1 MIIFTNSYETL
12 HWILL
17 LNICQSHLVI
27 VFYLNDLIFLLASIP
42 THPPKSVVLLQ
53 IYQKLEGGALG
64 TQWEYKGNTL
74 GLHLS
79 HMPCPNMWACIIYT
93 WAKGKR
99 IHINLFVMKASI

>member
-1 MIIFTNSYETL
+1 M
-12 HWILL
+12 
-17 LNICQSHLVI
+17 
-27 VFYLNDLIFLLASIP
+27 
-42 THPPKSVVLLQ
+42 VLLQ

-99 IHINLFVMKASI
+99 IHINLFVMKASIWEALEILGFFCENQNAFKKQIQALGCNHNY